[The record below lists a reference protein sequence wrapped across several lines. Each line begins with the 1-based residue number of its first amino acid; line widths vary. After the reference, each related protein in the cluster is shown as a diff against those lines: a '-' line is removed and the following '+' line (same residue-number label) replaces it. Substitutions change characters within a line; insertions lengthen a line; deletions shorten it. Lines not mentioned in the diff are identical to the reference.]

1 MAAARANEVT
11 FHADGSVELGGV
23 RLAPDEVEILAT
35 PMPGTAVAHDEGI
48 VVVIDTALT
57 PELRA
62 EGDARELTRA
72 VQDLRKQAE
81 LTLDARILL
90 ILDGPPD
97 VLDPL
102 EPHLAAVAADVLAT
116 AVRRASTPADAPSMA
131 VPLEAGEVRIALQAA
146 VSGDARG

>member
-1 MAAARANEVT
+1 
-11 FHADGSVELGGV
+11 VELGGV

-48 VVVIDTALT
+48 VVVIDTELT
-57 PELRA
+57 PALLA

-81 LTLDARILL
+81 LALDARILL
-90 ILDGPPD
+90 HLDGPAE

-102 EPHLAAVAADVLAT
+102 EPHLASVAADVLAA
-116 AVRRASTPADAPSMA
+116 AVQRAPAPAGVPTMA
-131 VPLEAGEVRIALQAA
+131 VPLAGGEVRIALQA
-146 VSGDARG
+146 VPPGDGRG